1 MENSTFSY
9 LACACLVLSAFLFG
23 LYLGRGMSGGVQ
35 TEIIS
40 PSLPS
45 IPATGTLPTNPTG
58 ETGTTETQPKPV
70 TGKININTAS
80 LEQLMSL
87 PGIGEVYA
95 RRIIEYRTLNG
106 PFKTVSDIT
115 KVEGIGTKRFESIM
129 GLITTGG

>member
-1 MENSTFSY
+1 MKKAQWILIGITGAFLCLLLGIFIGRNLMNSNVSVGGFENSDATITSGESNTSES
-9 LACACLVLSAFLFG
+9 SAK
-23 LYLGRGMSGGVQ
+23 S
-35 TEIIS
+35 E
-40 PSLPS
+40 
-45 IPATGTLPTNPTG
+45 
-58 ETGTTETQPKPV
+58 EKD
-70 TGKININTAS
+70 GKININTAS